1 MNNFSNINKKEKVNL
16 NNSKINKKIRV
27 IFRMKII
34 ITKI

>member
-16 NNSKINKKIRV
+16 SNSKINKKIRV